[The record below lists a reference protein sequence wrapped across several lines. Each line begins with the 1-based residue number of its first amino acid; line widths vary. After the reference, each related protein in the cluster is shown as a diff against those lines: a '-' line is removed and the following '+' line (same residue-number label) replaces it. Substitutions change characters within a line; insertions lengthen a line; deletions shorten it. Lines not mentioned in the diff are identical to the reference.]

1 MEPVTKLQELST
13 NLIAFIYQ
21 YLTNKEMTLASSC
34 CKKMRQAFNRDF
46 IYIELAKRDH
56 LFLPSEGE
64 KFGTWKEYFLYLKEL
79 NKNISSGKPNVG
91 FKMIPY
97 RGHKSPI
104 EAVAVFNHKEEMSTT
119 IVSGDSNGEVLTW
132 NVDEDGDKEKDLIFK
147 GDSKIVGIKN
157 MNNDSNM
164 LVWTSNNTFY
174 YYNVNM
180 VMKTEKNSERFQL
193 EKQFK
198 IEDNDNPIKQVYYEE
213 STSRLYMSPD
223 FSDDYNLNNIY
234 CYNFKTSTFDK
245 FKFDYNSS
253 QTNSVL
259 NNNNPNNNN
268 NNLNQGWNAY
278 NNNNNNNNNNLF
290 NPGPIHILPVMPH
303 PIHPWFP
310 PVQPV
315 YDDIN
320 RRVKDSRKKNIYN
333 FVVTEDKVISYINK
347 EPVRHRLISSYNSKR
362 DLPNV
367 FVFKKNTFLPN
378 GYHIDLDTILNILP
392 INNAEVAF
400 IGINTNP
407 NNYRKQ
413 VVLKVYYLA
422 YFSQAR
428 EIVLSDNNE
437 NVEHFDMIF
446 YKNPTLYYL
455 INETKLKKIENIG
468 VKQLTINDIGT
479 LKKITSINCIES
491 DDFRIVI
498 GSDELFLA
506 VFDIK
511 TGKLWFNLLGGS
523 KTVFPKSYVKHPN
536 YEGFHYLKVTRN
548 AIISLMGNLIREY
561 RFTFKYKK

>member
-1 MEPVTKLQELST
+1 MEPITKLQELST

-46 IYIELAKRDH
+46 IYIELAKRDL

-64 KFGTWKEYFLYLKEL
+64 KFETWKDYFLYLKEL

-104 EAVAVFNHKEEMSTT
+104 EAVAVFNHKTEMSTT

-132 NVDEDGDKEKDLIFK
+132 NIDEDGDKEKDLIFK

-157 MNNDSNM
+157 INNDSNM

-180 VMKTEKNSERFQL
+180 SMKTDRNSERFKL
-193 EKQFK
+193 EKEFK
-198 IEDNDNPIKQVYYEE
+198 IEDNDNPIKQIYYEE
-213 STSRLYMSPD
+213 SSSRLYMSPD
-223 FSDDYNLNNIY
+223 FSEDYQLKIIY

-259 NNNNPNNNN
+259 NNGNVNIN
-268 NNLNQGWNAY
+268 NNLNQGWNAF
-278 NNNNNNNNNNLF
+278 NNNNNNNNLF
-290 NPGPIHILPVMPH
+290 NPGPINILPVMPNPNH
-303 PIHPWFP
+303 PIHPIF

-315 YDDIN
+315 YDN
-320 RRVKDSRKKNIYN
+320 NNRVKESRKKNINN
-333 FVVTEDKVISYINK
+333 FVVTEDKVILYINK
-347 EPVRHRLISSYNSKR
+347 EPVRHRLISSYNSKGE
-362 DLPNV
+362 LPNV
-367 FVFKKNTFLPN
+367 FVFNKNTFLPH
-378 GYHIDLDTILNILP
+378 GYHIDLDYIFNILP

-400 IGINTNP
+400 IGTNTNP
-407 NNYRKQ
+407 TNYRKQ
-413 VVLKVYYLA
+413 IVLKVYYLA

-428 EIVLSDNNE
+428 EIVLSDGE
-437 NVEHFDMIF
+437 NAEQFDMIL

-455 INETKLKKIENIG
+455 INETKLKKVENIE
-468 VKQLTINDIGT
+468 VKQFTINNIGT

-491 DDFRIVI
+491 DEFRIVI

-523 KTVFPKSYVKHPN
+523 RTVIPKSFVKHPN

-548 AIISLMGNLIREY
+548 AIISLIGNLIREY
-561 RFTFKYKK
+561 KFTFNYKK